1 MPHWQTVLDRILH
14 GRADNNINF
23 GELRGVLARLGFAE
37 RIVGDHHIFTKD
49 DVKEI
54 INIQPR
60 KDGKA
65 KDYQVKQVRG
75 ILKDY
80 GMTTI

>member
-1 MPHWQTVLDRILH
+1 MSHWQNILDRIPK
-14 GRADNNINF
+14 GQADNNIDFN
-23 GELRGVLARLGFAE
+23 GLRGVLLRLGFAE

-49 DVKEI
+49 GVKEI
-54 INIQPR
+54 INIQPK

-75 ILKDY
+75 ILKKY
-80 GMTTI
+80 GMITI